1 MIEKLEKKVDDGLAL
16 TQEEALWLA
25 EKAPWM
31 NYMKRLIGLR

>member
-25 EKAPWM
+25 EKAPLDEL
-31 NYMKRLIGLR
+31 Y